1 MRHVPG
7 PTRPRQRHRHRQHP
21 RLALA
26 LSVAVLALLASACGS
41 RLSGNQAALA
51 RGGNSANGTVA
62 GNGAASTG
70 GAGTEALGAASGPC
84 ASSTSSS
91 TTTTPTTA
99 AKATK
104 STSTKSTS
112 TTSTSTTTTT
122 VPCSS
127 TALASGPTT
136 GSSAG
141 TPGHTATPAAA
152 GGSTAAAG
160 PATAA
165 ATSAGACG
173 ANGNLAPAGGNGGAT
188 GPGVTA
194 TTINVGN
201 IASISGVAPG
211 LTQSAQQATEA
222 WAAYVNST
230 GGICGRQIKV
240 QPFDDGND
248 SGTNYANAQQACS
261 SDFAMVGNASGFDDG
276 EAQAVGACG
285 IPTMSAEVSTAAA
298 GGTADIFG
306 ASPGNAHYYQT
317 GPANYLKATYPNAIT
332 KAAMIYLNVSA
343 TQTNAAHEVA
353 AYSSVGFHYVYNTS
367 TTPTNA
373 NYAANVQAMQ
383 SAGAQ
388 YVTEYSDASSAER
401 LLQAMQQANYAPQ
414 VVDWFSEEYSPQF
427 AQQTAPE
434 SNGDLVLMSATAAY
448 SEASSNPGLQ
458 LMESW
463 LNRVAPG
470 YHQDI
475 FAILAWSA
483 GLAFEQAAKEVGPDL
498 TRAAVISKIQGI
510 TNWTGDGVTPPMNIG
525 QKIPS
530 KCFFYMKIENGAF
543 QRVYPSAPNT
553 YDCNSPL
560 VQY

>member
-1 MRHVPG
+1 M
-7 PTRPRQRHRHRQHP
+7 
-21 RLALA
+21 
-26 LSVAVLALLASACGS
+26 AVLALLASACGS

-62 GNGAASTG
+62 ANGAVSAG
-70 GAGTEALGAASGPC
+70 GSGTEALGATSGPC
-84 ASSTSSS
+84 GASTGAS
-91 TTTTPTTA
+91 TTTTSTTA
-99 AKATK
+99 AKAK

-122 VPCSS
+122 TTVPCSS
-127 TALASGPTT
+127 TALASGPT

-141 TPGHTATPAAA
+141 TPGHTATAATAA
-152 GGSTAAAG
+152 GGAAATG

-173 ANGNLAPAGGNGGAT
+173 ANGNLTPAGGNGGAT
-188 GPGVTA
+188 DTGVTA

-248 SGTNYANAQQACS
+248 SGTNYADAQQACS

-276 EAQAVGACG
+276 SAQAVGACG
-285 IPTMSAEVSTAAA
+285 IPDMAAEVSTAAA

-306 ASPGNAHYYQT
+306 ASPGNAHYWSL
-317 GPANYLKATYPNAIT
+317 GPANYLKSTYPNAVG

-343 TQTNAAHEVA
+343 TQTQAAHEVA
-353 AYSSVGFHYVYNTS
+353 AYTGDGFHYVYNTS

-458 LMESW
+458 LMMSW
-463 LNRVAPG
+463 MNRVAPG

-475 FAILAWSA
+475 FAMLAWSA

-498 TRAAVISKIQGI
+498 TRAALISKIQGI
-510 TNWTGDGVTPPMNIG
+510 TNWTGGGVTPPVNIG

-543 QRVYPSAPNT
+543 QRVYPTAPNT
-553 YDCNSPL
+553 YDCNSGYA
-560 VQY
+560 QY

>member
-1 MRHVPG
+1 
-7 PTRPRQRHRHRQHP
+7 
-21 RLALA
+21 
-26 LSVAVLALLASACGS
+26 
-41 RLSGNQAALA
+41 
-51 RGGNSANGTVA
+51 
-62 GNGAASTG
+62 
-70 GAGTEALGAASGPC
+70 
-84 ASSTSSS
+84 
-91 TTTTPTTA
+91 
-99 AKATK
+99 
-104 STSTKSTS
+104 
-112 TTSTSTTTTT
+112 
-122 VPCSS
+122 
-127 TALASGPTT
+127 
-136 GSSAG
+136 
-141 TPGHTATPAAA
+141 
-152 GGSTAAAG
+152 
-160 PATAA
+160 
-165 ATSAGACG
+165 
-173 ANGNLAPAGGNGGAT
+173 
-188 GPGVTA
+188 
-194 TTINVGN
+194 
-201 IASISGVAPG
+201 
-211 LTQSAQQATEA
+211 
-222 WAAYVNST
+222 
-230 GGICGRQIKV
+230 
-240 QPFDDGND
+240 
-248 SGTNYANAQQACS
+248 
-261 SDFAMVGNASGFDDG
+261 MVGNASGFDDG
-276 EAQAVGACG
+276 SAQAVGACG
-285 IPTMSAEVSTAAA
+285 IPDMSAEVSTAAA

-306 ASPGNAHYYQT
+306 ASPGNDHYYQT
-317 GPANYLKATYPNAIT
+317 GPANYLKATYPGAIA

-343 TQTNAAHEVA
+343 TQTQAAHEVA
-353 AYSSVGFHYVYNTS
+353 AYSSVGFHYVYDTS

-448 SEASSNPGLQ
+448 EEASSNPGMQ

-498 TRAAVISKIQGI
+498 TRAALISKIQGL
-510 TNWTGDGVTPPMNIG
+510 TSWTGGGVTPPMDIG

-553 YDCNSPL
+553 YDCNSAL
-560 VQY
+560 YQY